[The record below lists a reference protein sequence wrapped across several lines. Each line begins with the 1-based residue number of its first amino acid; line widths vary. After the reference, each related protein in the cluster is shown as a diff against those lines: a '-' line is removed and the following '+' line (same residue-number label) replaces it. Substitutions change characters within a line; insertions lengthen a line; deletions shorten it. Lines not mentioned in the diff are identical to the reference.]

1 MEIQIRSI
9 QEHDLDLFLVEEC
22 SSNPPFLQWL
32 IHKVYG
38 EDFDVGELTEIG
50 NSTNTPTG
58 ESDVEIWFLDKSGEK
73 HCVLVEHKI
82 TAPNQPQQS
91 ERYIQRGNNYLEQG
105 RCVEFR
111 TVLIAPQAYLEGYKG
126 KMSYQKMIEYEL
138 IKDWLNQHY
147 SDQGRLDYKNTLMDQ
162 AITKSKAGYQPI
174 IDSVATEFWR
184 DYWNLIN
191 EMAPELEMN
200 EPGPKPA
207 GSGFIYFHPINLPKA
222 VGLVHKLPHGNVD
235 LQFERKGEIRMSFE
249 RLVKPSLSRG
259 MSVTKA
265 GESCC
270 IRIKVEPVNWME
282 PLQSQEKQI
291 REGIEAAKEF
301 VVWADNNMT
310 VVQKA
315 ADL

>member
-1 MEIQIRSI
+1 MS
-9 QEHDLDLFLVEEC
+9 
-22 SSNPPFLQWL
+22 
-32 IHKVYG
+32 
-38 EDFDVGELTEIG
+38 ELTEIG

-82 TAPNQPQQS
+82 TAPTQPQQS
-91 ERYIQRGNNYLEQG
+91 ERYIQRGNDYIKQG
-105 RCVEFR
+105 RCVGFR
-111 TVLIAPQAYLEGYKG
+111 TVLIAPQAYLEGYIEEV
-126 KMSYQKMIEYEL
+126 SYDHTIEYEL
-138 IKDWLNQHY
+138 IKDWLGENY
-147 SDQGRLDYKNTLMDQ
+147 SDQRRLDYKNMLMDQ
-162 AITKSKAGYQPI
+162 VITKSKAGYQPI

-222 VGLVHKLPHGNVD
+222 VDLVHKLPHGNVD
-235 LQFERKGEIRMSFE
+235 LQFYHKGEMRMSFE
-249 RLVKPSLSRG
+249 RLVKPSLTRG
-259 MSVTKA
+259 MNVTKA

-282 PLQSQEKQI
+282 SLQSQEKQI

>member
-1 MEIQIRSI
+1 M
-9 QEHDLDLFLVEEC
+9 
-22 SSNPPFLQWL
+22 
-32 IHKVYG
+32 
-38 EDFDVGELTEIG
+38 
-50 NSTNTPTG
+50 
-58 ESDVEIWFLDKSGEK
+58 
-73 HCVLVEHKI
+73 LVEHKI
-82 TAPNQPQQS
+82 TAPDQPLQS
-91 ERYIQRGNNYLEQG
+91 ERYIQRGNNYRKQG

-126 KMSYQKMIEYEL
+126 KVLYQKMIEYES
-138 IKDWLNQHY
+138 IKDWLNQNY
-147 SDQGRLDYKNTLMDQ
+147 PDKGRLGYKNTLMDQ
-162 AITKSKAGYQPI
+162 AINKSKAGYQPI

-235 LQFERKGEIRMSFE
+235 LQFEHKGEMRISFE
-249 RLVKPSLSRG
+249 RLVKPSLLRG
-259 MSVTKA
+259 MSVIKA

-270 IRIKVEPVNWME
+270 IRIKVESVNLME
-282 PLQSQEKQI
+282 SLHSQEKQI

-301 VVWADNNMT
+301 VVWANNNMT

-315 ADL
+315 ANL